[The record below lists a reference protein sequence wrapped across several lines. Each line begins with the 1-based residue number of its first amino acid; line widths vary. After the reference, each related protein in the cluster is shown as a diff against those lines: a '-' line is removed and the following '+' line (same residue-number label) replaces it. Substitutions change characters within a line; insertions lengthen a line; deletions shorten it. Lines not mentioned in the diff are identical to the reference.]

1 MRFAIATFDRYQI
14 VLEAFLEAG
23 WQPVK
28 VFSTTLLS
36 PYDSNAEVLARA
48 ETLGLPV
55 QLTPI
60 QADDFAEL
68 GRLGCEVLVVAGHPW
83 RIGEW
88 RNDLSYAINFHPS
101 PLPEGRGPYPQIRA
115 IQEQRRE
122 WAVSCHKLD
131 EAFDTGDVLVQQRF
145 PMQAAESHETLD
157 LKIQLATAQL
167 ATRVAAD
174 LPALWANA
182 APQQGGSYWPLI
194 TEAERTLDFGLPVE
208 PLLRTVRA
216 FGLTECMAR
225 VADCMVF
232 VRRAEGWTQA
242 HRFAPGTVVHRSGER
257 LLIAVA
263 DGFIA
268 LLEWSPLSPEMRR
281 SQAQR

>member
-1 MRFAIATFDRYQI
+1 MRFAIATIDRYQI
-14 VLEAFLEAG
+14 VLEAFLQAG
-23 WQPVK
+23 WSPVK

-36 PYDSNAEVLARA
+36 PYDSNAELLARA
-48 ETLGLPV
+48 EALSVPV
-55 QLTPI
+55 QLSPI
-60 QADDFAEL
+60 RAADFVEL
-68 GRLGCEVLVVAGHPW
+68 GELGCEALVVAGHPW

-101 PLPEGRGPYPQIRA
+101 PLPEARGPYPQMRA
-115 IQEQRRE
+115 ILEQRRE

-131 EAFDTGDVLVQQRF
+131 AAFDTGDVLAQHHF
-145 PMQAAESHETLD
+145 PMHAAESHETLD

-167 ATRVAAD
+167 AARVAAD
-174 LPALWANA
+174 LPSLWSDA
-182 APQQGGSYWPLI
+182 APQQGGTYWPYM
-194 TEAERTLDFGLPVE
+194 TEAERTLDLTLPVE

-225 VADCMVF
+225 VGGGMVF
-232 VRRAEGWTQA
+232 VRRAEGWIQP
-242 HRFAPGTVVHRSGER
+242 HRIAPGTLVHRSGER

-263 DGFIA
+263 DGFVA

-281 SQAQR
+281 SQARK